1 MSSSGSQSPQ
11 NNVHKRL
18 LPFPSQRRALNAC
31 LAAFSSAVLAS
42 LSPLAVG
49 LGLGEL
55 NSKSFLGQP
64 LSANIELV
72 SLEGEV
78 DLGSLIVRQVTPEEA
93 QKMGVESFYAPYRI
107 DFIVDT
113 SSGTPRILVTSSEPI
128 NEPYLSLMV
137 ELRWPKG
144 VVYRDYPLLLD
155 PPPVVAT
162 RSAPQTRTAPIA
174 TPAARSTFTAPSTPS
189 ASLPPVQVKLDP
201 LDTEEGKYKVKR
213 GDTLS
218 TIAERWREGTTQGR
232 AETMQWLHQ
241 NNSHAF
247 ANNNINRLLA
257 GAVLQMPDLSVFK
270 AAESDTPSVVPS
282 IAPVPSAGSG
292 EGQASEVSVEE
303 PGTSGRTGDD
313 AVVTSETRGL
323 LTLGTENRDDK
334 TRELIDMLVRENETL
349 KARMEKIESSEYLET
364 LKQLIVLQ
372 RQQISDLRQK
382 IGVPDSDANQEMDA
396 LFAEIGV
403 NRTTVNESDNSS
415 NETNSASEPATTSSA
430 PMPAT
435 VSQRPEAVLEVEPV
449 ITQPVQREAERSW
462 LVWLMFGAGLALSA
476 LFIAMFAYYRR
487 LVPAKQ
493 YDQEDTDRLPP
504 VLENRELRAEP
515 TINTF
520 KARVTEQEKGPSLEY
535 DGEVT
540 PIYVHKKQNENSW
553 MGEKAESSAAEV
565 DATVREIQEAFED
578 MVLDEDALKN
588 LDSLVDIPMDGITDE
603 GAEELVSE
611 PTAIEGKEKPA
622 KAQKKGKKDQSSRR
636 PDEEVRLS
644 IAEKMAQYNPE
655 EYRQEMESLGLLEL
669 DELSEIEE
677 SDEEDVETIVYRAMM
692 FCEFKKYDK
701 ARDLL
706 ELKMQSIRDARL
718 DAALAQIEDLET
730 EARNSSKKAI

>member
-1 MSSSGSQSPQ
+1 VSSSGSQSLQ
-11 NNVHKRL
+11 NNVYKRL
-18 LPFPSQRRALNAC
+18 LPFPKRRTLNAC
-31 LAAFSSAVLAS
+31 IAAFSSVVLGSFSS
-42 LSPLAVG
+42 LAMG

-55 NSKSFLGQP
+55 DSKSFLGQP
-64 LSANIELV
+64 LNAHIELV
-72 SLEGEV
+72 SLEGDI
-78 DLGSLIVRQVTPEEA
+78 DLNSLIVRQVTLEEA
-93 QKMGVESFYAPYRI
+93 QNMGVESFYAPYRI
-107 DFIVDT
+107 DFVVDT
-113 SSGTPRILVTSSEPI
+113 STGSPRIRVTSSDPI

-155 PPPVVAT
+155 PPPVVAA
-162 RSAPQTRTAPIA
+162 RSAPQVRAAPIVTPSIDSTSNTPPIPTRTAPPIEI
-174 TPAARSTFTAPSTPS
+174 
-189 ASLPPVQVKLDP
+189 KLDP

-232 AETMQWLHQ
+232 ADTMQWLHQ

-257 GAVLQMPDLSVFK
+257 GAVLQMPDLSAYK
-270 AAESDTPSVVPS
+270 AAEGSATSITPS
-282 IAPVPSAGSG
+282 IAPLPETGSG
-292 EGQASEVSVEE
+292 EGKASEIVANESSQSSN
-303 PGTSGRTGDD
+303 PAGDD
-313 AVVTSETRGL
+313 AVLTSETRGL

-349 KARMEKIESSEYLET
+349 KARMEKIESSEYLDT

-382 IGVPDSDANQEMDA
+382 IGVPDTDANQEMDA

-403 NRTTVNESDNSS
+403 NRTAAADAS
-415 NETNSASEPATTSSA
+415 SASEPATTA
-430 PMPAT
+430 PAPVVASMPD
-435 VSQRPEAVLEVEPV
+435 RPEAVLEVDPV
-449 ITQPVQREAERSW
+449 IAQPVQTEAGRSW

-476 LFIAMFAYYRR
+476 LFIAMFTYYRR
-487 LVPAKQ
+487 MVPAKQ
-493 YDQEDTDRLPP
+493 RDTQDLDRLPP
-504 VLENRELRAEP
+504 VLETRESRAEP
-515 TINTF
+515 TISSF
-520 KARVTEQEKGPSLEY
+520 KPRVEEKATPARLDY

-540 PIYVHKKQNENSW
+540 PIYVHKKQNENNW
-553 MGEKAESSAAEV
+553 MGERADSSPLDT

-588 LDSLVDIPMDGITDE
+588 LDSIAENSLE
-603 GAEELVSE
+603 GLTEQMPEEVVSDKSLAPSE
-611 PTAIEGKEKPA
+611 IKEKSE
-622 KAQKKGKKDQSSRR
+622 KKSKKDQASRR
-636 PDEEVRLS
+636 PDAEVRMS
-644 IAEKMAQYNPE
+644 IAEKMAQYNPD

-669 DELSEIEE
+669 DELNAIEE

-706 ELKMQSIRDARL
+706 ELKMQSIQDARL
-718 DAALAQIEDLET
+718 DAALEQIENLEN
-730 EARNSSKKAI
+730 EARQSSKKAI